1 MQTGGQVSSAPVRR
15 SSRAGRECLAP
26 EGSPRLAPTRA
37 SSASSS
43 SYTLR
48 EVTRFPLPPG
58 PKNVFFCTALPA
70 APGPSAEIAHAYA
83 GNLAQVQVRRS
94 WSRRAPSAQI
104 PRQRVL
110 AQWKTGGA
118 PGRKKDS
125 SRVVYPDRERPSP
138 SPKSPRPGLPLLSGH
153 SDPTLF
159 CLRTP
164 PNPQGAAHPGM
175 WSFCKRADVSVGVLG
190 CLSQEEE
197 THGAVCSPGSGGRT
211 QRVGNGQRPSARSW
225 WPPPRPSLPP

>member
-15 SSRAGRECLAP
+15 SSGAGRECLAP

-83 GNLAQVQVRRS
+83 GNLAQVQVRRC
-94 WSRRAPSAQI
+94 WSRRGRQPKSSVRGCWPSGKLGV
-104 PRQRVL
+104 PREGKRILQESFTPTENARPHPL
-110 AQWKTGGA
+110 KA
-118 PGRKKDS
+118 PGQA
-125 SRVVYPDRERPSP
+125 SP
-138 SPKSPRPGLPLLSGH
+138 CSQATLTPRYSASEGPQTHKGQH
-153 SDPTLF
+153 TLA
-159 CLRTP
+159 CGRS
-164 PNPQGAAHPGM
+164 A
-175 WSFCKRADVSVGVLG
+175 SVRMFPYTRL
-190 CLSQEEE
+190 
-197 THGAVCSPGSGGRT
+197 
-211 QRVGNGQRPSARSW
+211 
-225 WPPPRPSLPP
+225 SLPGGGNSRSSLQSGLGGDAPRG